1 MRERVPFE
9 ENLKFTVSNITMK
22 FLLSALLVP
31 TLAVAAILPDA
42 IGDYHRTGTSRPA
55 IADRQLWD
63 EYGLKSAEAATYDN
77 GTDKL
82 NVTAWQLQDTT
93 ASMSAFEWQRPSG
106 AKASTAASMAAET
119 PDSLL
124 VVHGNYL
131 FSFAGTKP
139 GKPELDA
146 LFQSL
151 KNVDATSLPVLAGYL
166 PSDGLVP
173 NSERYVTGPTG
184 LSRFDGVI
192 PPSAAA
198 FHLGAEAQ
206 LGVFRTAKG
215 DMTVAIFNY
224 PTPQI
229 AMQQSSALGKIPGAV
244 VKRSGPF
251 VAVTVNPP
259 DPDAAE
265 RILGAVRYQASVTRD
280 EYVPTRRDNVGEL
293 LLNAFILIGILLAFS
308 VVSGLALGGYRALR
322 RRGKQGDELEPMIT
336 LHLENR

>member
-1 MRERVPFE
+1 
-9 ENLKFTVSNITMK
+9 MK

-31 TLAVAAILPDA
+31 TLAAAAILPDTL
-42 IGDYHRTGTSRPA
+42 GDYHRTATSQPA
-55 IADRQLWD
+55 IADRQLWN
-63 EYGLKSAEAATYDN
+63 EYGLKSAESATYEN

-82 NVTAWQLQDTT
+82 NVTAWQLQDSTG
-93 ASMSAFEWQRPSG
+93 AMAAFQWQRPSS
-106 AKASTAASMAAET
+106 ATLSNLASMAVET

-124 VVHGNYL
+124 AVQGNYL
-131 FSFAGTKP
+131 ISFAGTKP
-139 GKPELDA
+139 EKPQLDA
-146 LFQSL
+146 LFGAL
-151 KNVDATSLPVLAGYL
+151 KNVDSTSLPVLPGYL
-166 PSDGLVP
+166 PSDSLVP
-173 NSERYVTGPTG
+173 NSERYITGPTG
-184 LSRFDGVI
+184 LARFDGVI

-198 FHLGAEAQ
+198 FHLGAEGQ

-229 AMQQSSALGKIPGAV
+229 AMQQTAILGKIPGAV

-265 RILGAVRYQASVTRD
+265 RILGAVRYQATVTRD

-308 VVSGLALGGYRALR
+308 VVSGLAVGGIRAFR
-322 RRGKQGDELEPMIT
+322 RRGKHGEELEPMIT

>member
-1 MRERVPFE
+1 
-9 ENLKFTVSNITMK
+9 MK
-22 FLLSALLVP
+22 LFVSALLLP
-31 TLAVAAILPDA
+31 CLAAAAIFPDA
-42 IGDYHRTGTSRPA
+42 IGAYHRTSTSKPA

-63 EYGLKSAEAATYDN
+63 EYGLKSAETATYEN
-77 GTDKL
+77 GSAKL

-93 ASMSAFEWQRPSG
+93 GAMAAYQWQRPSG
-106 AKASTAASMAAET
+106 SKPSPLGAMAAET
-119 PDSLL
+119 PDSVLL
-124 VVHGNYL
+124 VHGNYL
-131 FSFAGTKP
+131 ISFAGDKP

-146 LFQSL
+146 LFGAL
-151 KNVDATSLPVLAGYL
+151 KNVDNTSLPVLPGYL

-173 NSERYVTGPTG
+173 NSERYVTGPVG
-184 LSRFDGVI
+184 LSRFDGAI

-206 LGVFRTAKG
+206 LGVFHTSKG
-215 DMTVAIFNY
+215 DITVAIFNY

-229 AMQQSSALGKIPGAV
+229 AMQQADTIGKLPGAV

-251 VAVTVNPP
+251 VAVTLAPT

-265 RILGAVRYQASVTRD
+265 RLLGEVRYRATVTRD

-308 VVSGLALGGYRALR
+308 VVSGLAVGGFRALR
-322 RRGKQGDELEPMIT
+322 RRGKSADELEPMIT
-336 LHLENR
+336 LHLEKH